1 MPLIGPDSSAA
12 SEIIPGRLWLGGI
25 RAALDETFLTN
36 EKITVIFNCTK
47 DIPFI
52 QLPQEMTCYRVPV
65 DDNLQDEE
73 INNMTKWSPEIV
85 YKLLKEYHEGK
96 NILIHCAAGMQR
108 SAAACIMFLMTLWK
122 QPQQPV
128 FVFMRERRPIV
139 FQPGMNFKNSVDWYE
154 TWLFQNVIQ
163 K

>member
-25 RAALDETFLTN
+25 RAALDETFLTK
-36 EKITVIFNCTK
+36 EKITVIFNCSK

-73 INNMTKWSPEIV
+73 IDNMQKWSPEIV
-85 YKLLKEYHEGK
+85 YKLLKEYHEDK

-128 FVFMRERRPIV
+128 FVFMRERRSIV
-139 FQPGMNFKNSVDWYE
+139 FQPGMNFKKAIDWYE
-154 TWLFQNVIQ
+154 GWLFENIIQ

>member
-1 MPLIGPDSSAA
+1 MPRIGPDSSAA

-25 RAALDETFLTN
+25 RSALDEQFLMEN
-36 EKITVIFNCTK
+36 KINVIFNCTK

-52 QLPQEMTCYRVPV
+52 QLPQEMTYYRVPV

-73 INNMTKWSPEIV
+73 IDNMQKWSPEIV
-85 YKLLKEYHEGK
+85 FKLLKEHHAEK

-128 FVFMRERRPIV
+128 FAFMRERRPIV
-139 FQPGMNFKNSVDWYE
+139 FQPSMNFQKAVDWYE
-154 TWLFQNVIQ
+154 QWLSQNILQ

>member
-25 RAALDETFLTN
+25 RAALDETFLTK
-36 EKITVIFNCTK
+36 EKITVIFNCSK

-52 QLPQEMTCYRVPV
+52 QLPQEMTCYRVHV

-73 INNMTKWSPEIV
+73 IDNMQKWSPEIV
-85 YKLLKEYHEGK
+85 YKLLKEYHEDK

-139 FQPGMNFKNSVDWYE
+139 FQPGMNFKKAIDWYE
-154 TWLFQNVIQ
+154 GWLFENIIQ

>member
-25 RAALDETFLTN
+25 RAALDETFLTK
-36 EKITVIFNCTK
+36 EKITVIFNCSK

-65 DDNLQDEE
+65 DDNLQEEE

-154 TWLFQNVIQ
+154 NWLFQNVIQ

>member
-25 RAALDETFLTN
+25 RAALDETFLTK
-36 EKITVIFNCTK
+36 EKITVIFNCSK

-65 DDNLQDEE
+65 DDNLQEEE

>member
-1 MPLIGPDSSAA
+1 MPLIGHESSAA

-25 RAALDETFLTN
+25 RAALDENFLTK
-36 EKITVIFNCTK
+36 EKITVIFNCSK

-52 QLPQEMTCYRVPV
+52 QLPQEMTYYRVPV

-85 YKLLKEYHEGK
+85 YKLLKEYHEDK

-154 TWLFQNVIQ
+154 NWLFQNVIQ

>member
-25 RAALDETFLTN
+25 RAALDETFLTK

>member
-25 RAALDETFLTN
+25 RAALDETFLTK
-36 EKITVIFNCTK
+36 EKITVIFNCSK

-65 DDNLQDEE
+65 DDNLQEEE

-154 TWLFQNVIQ
+154 AWLFQNIIQ

>member
-139 FQPGMNFKNSVDWYE
+139 FQPGTNFKNSIDWYE
-154 TWLFQNVIQ
+154 SWLFENIIQ